1 MDWSGSE
8 KQVSEPVSITQD
20 IGSFCLHLRVSPD
33 PQLSSMDSFGIESS
47 EMFPLRIIRILICF
61 CGNLSKTWFFLS
73 VGLMMS
79 CDHCL
84 EVFDILTKFFHYIS
98 NFIIISSLW
107 STNCSKDIH
116 YVSRFWR
123 LPYATQP
130 CHATKFSSLR
140 WGQLKQHCRQSSFIF
155 LESIHKCPRLS
166 AQCWVEIIDNLN
178 PGSRLCPCLPE
189 SEFGRRPTQNKL
201 SQISARHWNRMTFML
216 FSLAVSHPGSSSF
229 CLHCICL
236 RPEPELIVFW
246 TLFQWFFQFLENRTL
261 LFGWVDSYAQCNFC
275 KCLDPGDTLDCSLI
289 HLVWWQWYWFVTV
302 GRSRNTTCS
311 STPRCSHPLL
321 RHQPTSDSGQMLVKV
336 RMTRILCGIDR

>member
-107 STNCSKDIH
+107 NTNCSKDMH
-116 YVSRFWR
+116 YVSRYWR

-166 AQCWVEIIDNLN
+166 AQCWVEII
-178 PGSRLCPCLPE
+178 GIE
-189 SEFGRRPTQNKL
+189 WL
-201 SQISARHWNRMTFML
+201 SCCFH
-216 FSLAVSHPGSSSF
+216 
-229 CLHCICL
+229 
-236 RPEPELIVFW
+236 
-246 TLFQWFFQFLENRTL
+246 L
-261 LFGWVDSYAQCNFC
+261 LF
-275 KCLDPGDTLDCSLI
+275 LI
-289 HLVWWQWYWFVTV
+289 QVPVHFVYIASV
-302 GRSRNTTCS
+302 C
-311 STPRCSHPLL
+311 
-321 RHQPTSDSGQMLVKV
+321 GQNPSW
-336 RMTRILCGIDR
+336 